1 MSTDVSTDQPLLPP
15 YPRATIRLQFSSSF
29 TFAAAAEIVPDLARM
44 GFSHVYASPILE
56 ARAGSTHG
64 YDIVN
69 HNQLNREFGG
79 EAEFA
84 ALVQALH
91 SHGMGLIIDFVPNHM
106 GVGYS
111 DNSWWLNVLEWG
123 QHSPYSEFF
132 DIDWNSSEQTL
143 RGKVLVP
150 VLGEPYGT
158 ILESGQL
165 RLALD
170 HDRGSFSVHYYE
182 HRFPIHPRDYGT
194 ILRECA
200 GELSSQKPLQ
210 QEVTDLAD
218 AFSALRAGRSASA
231 QAVVIQ
237 RGEELKRGLAVLLSR
252 ESAVREAAEQTC
264 RSWNGTAGTPRS
276 FDRLHKLL
284 EHQAYRLAYWRLA
297 ANEINYRRF
306 FDINDLAAVRMER
319 SEVFEITHQLVL
331 RLVNEGAIQ
340 GMRLDHVDG
349 LLDPK
354 QYLERLQEA
363 AAYRLIGRG
372 GPPFEPRDAA
382 LDQPLYVVS
391 EKILAHHEELRL
403 DWATSGTTGYDHMAV
418 VNEVLTDPAGEE
430 PLTRIYED
438 FVGERRD
445 FDRLVL
451 EAKYRTMQDTLASEL
466 NVLANRMSRLAKRHR
481 RTRDLSRLGLRT
493 ALMDIVAH
501 FPVYRSYVDQSGVS
515 DADRRD
521 IEWAVA
527 RARRVAR
534 TVDTTAYDFVQ
545 AVLTTDLLSQYPG
558 QFRRREVVEL
568 AMKIQQFTA
577 PVMAKSVEDTA
588 YYRDVRFVARNEVGA
603 EPERFF
609 ASVQGFHHTA
619 RSRLEHHPFAMVTT
633 ATHDHKR
640 GEDVRARLSAISEV
654 PVIWGEWTTRMAE
667 YGEVFTTERDEGPA
681 PSFQDQYM
689 LLQTIVGTWPMDL
702 HGPDYEGIEAYRR
715 RITEYAIKATR
726 EAKLE
731 TSWTRPD
738 EQYEEALER
747 FIASILNPK
756 RSSTMLRIL
765 GEMVDT
771 VMLPG
776 AINSLSQK
784 LLTLTVPGMPDVYQG
799 TDGWDLSL
807 VDPDNRR
814 PVDFDLRR
822 QWLNRQSSEDN
833 PEERCRRLVRE
844 WRSGEIK
851 HFLVARTL
859 AFRSRHADLFAA
871 GDYVPLTVD
880 GAHADRI
887 VAFARTF
894 RGATAIVVAP
904 RLVAPMLQQEEFP
917 LIAPEKWEDTRIVLP
932 EHSPDHFQNE
942 FGGETPHISEVNGGR
957 SVSVSQALATFPV
970 ALLSGKDLL

>member
-1 MSTDVSTDQPLLPP
+1 MRRDEPLLPP
-15 YPRATIRLQFSSSF
+15 YPRATIRLQFSASF
-29 TFAAAAEIVPDLARM
+29 TFSAAAELVPDFARM

-79 EAEFA
+79 EQEFA
-84 ALVQALH
+84 ALVSALH
-91 SHGMGLIIDFVPNHM
+91 THNMGLIIDFVPNHM

-123 QHSPYSEFF
+123 QHSPYSDFF

-143 RGKVLVP
+143 KGKVLIP
-150 VLGEPYGT
+150 VLGEPYGV

-165 RLALD
+165 QLALD
-170 HDRGSFSVHYYE
+170 RQRGSLSVHYYE

-194 ILRECA
+194 LLQECIADLPPEEPLRDKI
-200 GELSSQKPLQ
+200 SQ
-210 QEVTDLAD
+210 LATS
-218 AFSALRAGRSASA
+218 FRNLRAGRSASA

-237 RGEELKRGLAVLLSR
+237 RGEELQRALATLIDTAP
-252 ESAVREAAEQTC
+252 AVGDSLDRVCTA
-264 RSWNGTAGTPRS
+264 WNGVAGKPQS

-284 EHQAYRLAYWRLA
+284 ERQAYRLAYWRLA

-306 FDINDLAAVRMER
+306 FDINDLAAVRMEQT
-319 SEVFEITHQLVL
+319 EVFEITHQLVL

-340 GMRLDHVDG
+340 GIRLDHVDG

-354 QYLERLQEA
+354 QYLQRLQES

-372 GPPFEPRDAA
+372 GPPFEPREAA
-382 LDQPLYVVS
+382 LDQPLYVVA
-391 EKILAHHEELRL
+391 EKILAHHEELRT
-403 DWATSGTTGYDHMAV
+403 DWAVSGTTGYDHMAV

-438 FVGERRD
+438 FVGVSRD
-445 FDRLVL
+445 FERLVL
-451 EAKYRTMQDTLASEL
+451 DAKYRTMQETLASEL

-481 RTRDLSRLGLRT
+481 RTRDLSRLGLRR

-501 FPVYRSYVDQSGVS
+501 FPVYRSYVDPTGVS

-527 RARRVAR
+527 RARRSDR
-534 TVDTTAYDFVQ
+534 TIDTTAYDFVQ
-545 AVLTTDLLSQYPG
+545 SVLTTDLLTQYPG
-558 QFRRREVVEL
+558 QFRRREVVDL

-609 ASVQGFHHTA
+609 ASLQGFHYVA
-619 RSRLEHHPFAMVTT
+619 RNRLDHHPFAMVTT

-640 GEDVRARLSAISEV
+640 GEDVRARLAALSEV
-654 PVIWGEWTTRMAE
+654 PGIWAEWTERMAE
-667 YGEVFTTERDEGPA
+667 YGEVFTTQRDDGPA

-689 LLQTIVGTWPMDL
+689 LLQTIVGTWPLDV
-702 HGPDYEGIEAYRR
+702 HGPEYDGIDEYRR
-715 RITEYAIKATR
+715 RITEYAIKAAR

-747 FIASILNPK
+747 YISSVLNPK
-756 RSSTMLRIL
+756 RSSTMLRVI

-771 VMLPG
+771 VILPG
-776 AINSLSQK
+776 AVNSLSQK
-784 LLTLTVPGMPDVYQG
+784 LLTLTVPGMPDIYQG
-799 TDGWDLSL
+799 TDGWDFSL

-814 PVDFDLRR
+814 PVDFALRR
-822 QWLNRQSSEDN
+822 RWLSAADTAGDRREQYH
-833 PEERCRRLVRE
+833 RLVHT
-844 WRSGEIK
+844 WRTGEIK
-851 HFLVARTL
+851 HAIVRDTL
-859 AFRSRHADLFAA
+859 LLRQRQADLFAA
-871 GDYVPLTVD
+871 GDYLPLSVE
-880 GAHADRI
+880 GPQAER
-887 VAFARTF
+887 VLAFARVF
-894 RGATAIVVAP
+894 RGIVAVVVVP
-904 RLVAPMLQQEEFP
+904 RLVAGLLHDAQVP
-917 LIAPEKWEDTRIVLP
+917 LVPPDRWSDTRVMLP
-932 EHSPDHFQNE
+932 DSFSQPLMHE
-942 FGGETPHISEVNGGR
+942 FTEESIEVISAGTER
-957 SVSVSQALATFPV
+957 SIALSRLLAVTPV
-970 ALLSGKDLL
+970 AVLTGDAQ